1 MLNEESTLSERS
13 DTVMIVAGE
22 ASGDL
27 YGATLATEL
36 HALSPG
42 TRLLGMGGDRMREAG
57 VETLVDANVM
67 AVMGLVEVLEHLPVI
82 VKGFNI
88 LKQRLLSDAP
98 RLLILI
104 DYPDFNLRLAKI
116 AKRAGIKVLYFIS
129 PQVWAWRSGRVKGI
143 GQVVDRMAVLFPF
156 EVPLYQNAGIPVSF
170 VGHPLLDMVAPALE
184 STLAA
189 DALGLDPARR
199 VVGLFPG
206 SRKSVIKRMLPTVL
220 ESAALL
226 KARHPELQFV
236 LPLAASLRPADIE
249 PYLAAAGVKVSVVS
263 GRNHD
268 VMSSCAAAIAVSGT
282 VIMELAL
289 VGVPT
294 VLVYKVSPISYQI
307 GKRVINVPHIGIC
320 NIVAEKRLIKE
331 LIQHEAHPEA
341 IADEVD
347 AMLNDQAYAGEMRAG
362 LAGVR
367 EKLGSGGALVRLAQ
381 LAKHMI
387 DKDVSR

>member
-1 MLNEESTLSERS
+1 
-13 DTVMIVAGE
+13 MIVAGE

-27 YGATLATEL
+27 YGATLATEIR
-36 HALSPG
+36 ALAPD

-67 AVMGLVEVLEHLPVI
+67 AVMGIVEVLGSLPVI
-82 VKGFNI
+82 VRGFTV
-88 LKQRLLSDAP
+88 LKRRLLSDPP

-104 DYPDFNLRLAKI
+104 DYPDFNLRLAKV
-116 AKRAGIKVLYFIS
+116 AKKAGIQVLYFIS

-143 GQVVDRMAVLFPF
+143 GRVVDRMAVLFPF
-156 EVPLYQNAGIPVSF
+156 EVPFYQKAGIPVSF
-170 VGHPLLDMVAPALE
+170 VGHPLLDMVAPALGSKE
-184 STLAA
+184 AA
-189 DALGLDPARR
+189 ASLGLDPSAR

-206 SRKSVIKRMLPTVL
+206 SRKSVISRLLPVIL

-226 KARHPELQFV
+226 KARMPDLQFV
-236 LPLAASLRPADIE
+236 LPLASSLRLEDIE
-249 PYLAAAGVKVSVVS
+249 PQLKLAGIDVSVIS

-268 VMSSCAAAIAVSGT
+268 VMSACDAAISVSGT

-294 VLVYKVSPISYQI
+294 VLIYKVSPLTYQI

-331 LIQHEAHPEA
+331 LIQHEAHPLA
-341 IADEVD
+341 IADETD
-347 AMLNDQAYAGEMRAG
+347 AMLNDAAYAAGIRAG

-367 EKLGSGGALVRLAQ
+367 EKLGSGGALARLAL
-381 LAKHMI
+381 LAKQMI
-387 DKDVSR
+387 DKDAN

>member
-1 MLNEESTLSERS
+1 
-13 DTVMIVAGE
+13 MIVAGE

-36 HALSPG
+36 RALSPD

-67 AVMGLVEVLEHLPVI
+67 AVMGIVEVLGHLPVI
-82 VKGFNI
+82 VKGFTI
-88 LKQRLLSDAP
+88 LKRQLLSDPP

-104 DYPDFNLRLAKI
+104 DYPDFNLRLAKV

-143 GQVVDRMAVLFPF
+143 GEVVDMMAVLFPF
-156 EVPLYQNAGIPVSF
+156 EIPFYQNAGIPVSF
-170 VGHPLLDMVAPALE
+170 VGHPLLDMVAPALQSKE
-184 STLAA
+184 AA
-189 DALGLDPARR
+189 ASLGLDPTRR
-199 VVGLFPG
+199 TVGLFPG
-206 SRKSVIKRMLPTVL
+206 SRKSVIGRLLPVIL

-226 KARHPELQFV
+226 KARMPDLQFV
-236 LPLAASLRPADIE
+236 LPLAASLRPGDIMPE
-249 PYLAAAGVKVSVVS
+249 IERS
-263 GRNHD
+263 GLEVTVITGKNHE
-268 VMSSCAAAIAVSGT
+268 VMSACDAAISVSGT

-289 VGVPT
+289 VGIPT
-294 VLVYKVSPISYQI
+294 VLIYKVSPLTYQI

-320 NIVAEKRLIKE
+320 NIVAEKRLMKE
-331 LIQHEAHPEA
+331 LIQHEAHPVA

-347 AMLNDQAYAGEMRAG
+347 ALLNNLVYAAEMRAG

-367 EKLGSGGALVRLAQ
+367 EKLGSGGALGRLARVALDMMQ
-381 LAKHMI
+381 GSKETE
-387 DKDVSR
+387 

>member
-1 MLNEESTLSERS
+1 MPKVS
-13 DTVMIVAGE
+13 DSVMIVAGE

-27 YGATLATEL
+27 YGATLATEFR
-36 HALSPG
+36 ALSPE

-67 AVMGLVEVLEHLPVI
+67 AVMGIVEVLGHLPVI
-82 VKGFNI
+82 VKGFDI
-88 LKQRLLSDAP
+88 LKQRLLNDPP

-104 DYPDFNLRLAKI
+104 DYPDFNLRLARV

-129 PQVWAWRSGRVKGI
+129 PQVWAWRSGRITGI
-143 GQVVDRMAVLFPF
+143 GRVVDMMAVLFPF
-156 EVPLYQNAGIPVSF
+156 EVPFYQKAGIPVSF
-170 VGHPLLDMVAPALE
+170 VGHPLLDMVAP
-184 STLAA
+184 TLGAQAA
-189 DALGLDPARR
+189 AASLGLDATRR
-199 VVGLFPG
+199 TVGLFPG
-206 SRKSVIKRMLPTVL
+206 SRKSVIKRLLPVIL

-226 KARHPELQFV
+226 KARMPELQFV
-236 LPLAASLRPADIE
+236 LPLASSLRLGDIE
-249 PYLAAAGVKVSVVS
+249 ADLERAGLEIKVIS

-268 VMSSCAAAIAVSGT
+268 VMSACDAAISVSGT

-294 VLVYKVSPISYQI
+294 VLIYKVSPLTYQI

-331 LIQHEAHPEA
+331 LIQHEAHPVA
-341 IADEVD
+341 IADEID
-347 AMLNDQAYAGEMRAG
+347 ALLNDQAYAGEVRAG

-367 EKLGSGGALVRLAQ
+367 EKLGSGGALGRLAR
-381 LAKHMI
+381 LAKQMI
-387 DKDVSR
+387 DKDATR

>member
-1 MLNEESTLSERS
+1 
-13 DTVMIVAGE
+13 MIVAGE

-36 HALSPG
+36 RALSPD

-67 AVMGLVEVLEHLPVI
+67 AVMGIVEVLGHLPVI
-82 VKGFNI
+82 VKGFTI
-88 LKQRLLSDAP
+88 LKRQLLSDPP

-104 DYPDFNLRLAKI
+104 DYPDFNLRLAKV

-143 GQVVDRMAVLFPF
+143 GEVVDMMAVLFPF
-156 EVPLYQNAGIPVSF
+156 EIPFYQNAGIPVSF
-170 VGHPLLDMVAPALE
+170 VGHPLLDMVAPALQSKE
-184 STLAA
+184 AA
-189 DALGLDPARR
+189 ASLGLDPTRR
-199 VVGLFPG
+199 TVGLFPG
-206 SRKSVIKRMLPTVL
+206 SRKSVIGRLLPVIL

-226 KARHPELQFV
+226 KARMPDLQFV
-236 LPLAASLRPADIE
+236 LPLAASLRPGDIMPE
-249 PYLAAAGVKVSVVS
+249 IERS
-263 GRNHD
+263 GLEVTVITGKNHE
-268 VMSSCAAAIAVSGT
+268 VMSACDAAISVSGT

-289 VGVPT
+289 VGIPT
-294 VLVYKVSPISYQI
+294 VLIYKVSPLTYQI

-320 NIVAEKRLIKE
+320 NIVAEKRLMKE
-331 LIQHEAHPEA
+331 LIQHEAHPVA

-347 AMLNDQAYAGEMRAG
+347 ALLNNPAYAAEMRAG

-367 EKLGSGGALVRLAQ
+367 EKLGSGGALGRLARVALDMMQ
-381 LAKHMI
+381 GSKETE
-387 DKDVSR
+387 

>member
-1 MLNEESTLSERS
+1 
-13 DTVMIVAGE
+13 MIVAGE

-27 YGATLATEL
+27 YGATLATEIR
-36 HALSPG
+36 ALTPH

-67 AVMGLVEVLEHLPVI
+67 AVMGIVEVLGSLPVI
-82 VKGFNI
+82 VQGFTV
-88 LKQRLLSDAP
+88 LKRRLLSDPP

-104 DYPDFNLRLAKI
+104 DYPDFNLRLAKV
-116 AKRAGIKVLYFIS
+116 AKKAGIQVLYFIS

-143 GQVVDRMAVLFPF
+143 GRVVDMMAVLFPF
-156 EVPLYQNAGIPVSF
+156 EVPFYRKAGIPVSF
-170 VGHPLLDMVAPALE
+170 VGHPLLDMVAPALGTKE
-184 STLAA
+184 AA
-189 DALGLDPARR
+189 ASLGLDPSAR

-206 SRKSVIKRMLPTVL
+206 SRKSVIKRLLPVIL

-226 KARHPELQFV
+226 KARMPDLQFV
-236 LPLAASLRPADIE
+236 LPLASSLRPEDIE
-249 PYLAAAGVKVSVVS
+249 PQLKLAGIEVSVIS

-268 VMSSCAAAIAVSGT
+268 VMSACDAAISVSGT

-294 VLVYKVSPISYQI
+294 VLIYKVSPLTYQI

-331 LIQHEAHPEA
+331 LIQHEAHPLA
-341 IADEVD
+341 IADETD
-347 AMLNDQAYAGEMRAG
+347 AMLNDAAHAAEIRSG

-367 EKLGSGGALVRLAQ
+367 EKLGSGGALARLAL
-381 LAKHMI
+381 LAKQMI
-387 DKDVSR
+387 DKDAN

>member
-1 MLNEESTLSERS
+1 
-13 DTVMIVAGE
+13 MIVAGE

-27 YGATLATEL
+27 YGATLATEFRE
-36 HALSPG
+36 LSPE
-42 TRLLGMGGDRMREAG
+42 TRLLGMCGDRTRGAG

-67 AVMGLVEVLEHLPVI
+67 AVMGIVEVLEHLPVI

-88 LKQRLLSDAP
+88 LKARLLSDPP

-104 DYPDFNLRLAKI
+104 DYPDFNLRLAKV
-116 AKRAGIKVLYFIS
+116 AKKAGVQVLYFIS
-129 PQVWAWRSGRVKGI
+129 PQVWAWRSGRITGI
-143 GQVVDRMAVLFPF
+143 GKVVDRMAVLFPF
-156 EVPLYQNAGIPVSF
+156 EVPFYEKAGIPVSF

-184 STLAA
+184 TRQAA
-189 DALGLDPARR
+189 AALGLDPARR
-199 VVGLFPG
+199 TVGLFPG
-206 SRKSVIKRMLPTVL
+206 SRKSVIKRLLPVIL

-226 KARHPELQFV
+226 KARLPELQFV
-236 LPLAASLRPADIE
+236 LPLAASLRPGDIAE
-249 PYLAAAGVKVSVVS
+249 ALGASGLEVTVIS

-268 VMSSCAAAIAVSGT
+268 VMSACDAAISVSGT

-294 VLVYKVSPISYQI
+294 VLIYKVSPLTYQI

-331 LIQHEAHPEA
+331 LIQHEANPVA
-341 IADEVD
+341 IADEID
-347 AMLNDQAYAGEMRAG
+347 ALLNDATYVAGVRAG

-367 EKLGSGGALVRLAQ
+367 EKLGSGGALGRLAR
-381 LAKHMI
+381 LAKQMI
-387 DKDVSR
+387 DKDATR